1 MSDDA
6 QGLQDDVQNIVKA
19 TAKLQRMLAKIGT
32 RGDDS
37 AFRATLQRERD
48 EAQRLCR
55 KVMSKLKRTP
65 DKNVLSKLGSNFA
78 SSLTAFDKVCEEIE
92 AKQKNAVSLSVSSRQ
107 TSPLSM
113 QQSPQSQAQSEE
125 YQFMPYAVDELEQRK
140 KDIQQ
145 LERDVL
151 EVREIFADLNRLVN
165 EQQANIDIIDNHV
178 TLAKANVEK
187 GQTELESA
195 SYYQSQARKKKCCII
210 VIVCAVILFVALMA
224 GLLSSKGSG
233 K

>member
-1 MSDDA
+1 MSDEA
-6 QGLQDDVQNIVKA
+6 QGLQDDIQNIAKA

-37 AFRATLQRERD
+37 SFRANLQRERD

-65 DKNVLSKLGSNFA
+65 DKNVLSKLSNTFA
-78 SSLTAFDKVCEEIE
+78 NSLTAFDKVCEEIE
-92 AKQKNAVSLSVSSRQ
+92 QKQKNAVSLSVSSRQ

-113 QQSPQSQAQSEE
+113 QPQSQAQSEE
-125 YQFMPYAVDELEQRK
+125 YQFMPYAVDELELRK

-151 EVREIFADLNRLVN
+151 EVREIFADLNRLVH

-187 GQTELESA
+187 GHTELTQA
-195 SYYQSQARKKKCCII
+195 SEYQSQARKKKCCIL
-210 VIVCAVILFVALMA
+210 VILLAVILFIALMA
-224 GLLSSKGSG
+224 GLLSTKGGSK
-233 K
+233 